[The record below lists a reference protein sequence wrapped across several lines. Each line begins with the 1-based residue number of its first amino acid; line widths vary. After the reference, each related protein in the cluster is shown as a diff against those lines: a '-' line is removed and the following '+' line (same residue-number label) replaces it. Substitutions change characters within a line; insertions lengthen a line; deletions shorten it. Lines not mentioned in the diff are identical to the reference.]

1 MTASLWDKV
10 LRRVQTKRFSTIS
23 KLKRAS
29 VRRHLQKL
37 SDARSRFHGYP
48 DVLVAFE
55 TFNKGHVMDSVLAPF
70 LRAGFQNIVL
80 FADGCADETSAKAA
94 RKLLGEGHFV
104 LNCNN
109 LHEVKA
115 YSIAEKIADWLDVEF
130 ILLCQDDD
138 LYPDEFA
145 WLDAALLLMRENP
158 GVATVG
164 FNGGYDFSSQIS
176 DSDESYATAHFESY
190 QRDGRAVAGLK
201 PYYEL
206 LAVKPAFNISGFG
219 YNFSSAINRA
229 PQIVRTSFLKEIG
242 GWPRQYAPFN
252 YDDLHLCLTAW
263 QRNYSVV
270 HMPLPTVR
278 RDVGI
283 GGTRLFGAM
292 GVDKRPAHLGR
303 NWHLFYSEF
312 GAFINS
318 GRLSAQV
325 NDARLRGVSNL

>member
-1 MTASLWDKV
+1 VWDKV
-10 LRRVQTKRFSTIS
+10 LRRVQMKRFSIVS
-23 KLKRAS
+23 KLRRTS

-37 SDARSRFHGYP
+37 SSAQSRFQNYP
-48 DVLVAFE
+48 DILVVFE
-55 TFNKGHVMDSVLAPF
+55 TFNKGHIMDSVLAPF
-70 LRAGFQNIVL
+70 LRAGFKNIVL
-80 FADGCADETSAKAA
+80 FADGCADDTSSKAA
-94 RKLLGEGHFV
+94 KKLLGESHFV
-104 LNCNN
+104 INCNN

-115 YSIAEKIADWLDVEF
+115 YSIAEKIADWLDTKF

-138 LYPDEFA
+138 LYPDEFG
-145 WLDAALLLMRENP
+145 WLDAALLLMRKNT
-158 GVATVG
+158 GIATIG
-164 FNGGYDFSSQIS
+164 LNGGYDFGSQIS

-190 QRDGRAVAGLK
+190 QRDGRSVAALK

-206 LAVKPAFNISGFG
+206 LAAKPEFDISGFG

-229 PQIVRTSFLKEIG
+229 PQIVRTSLLKEIG

-270 HMPLPTVR
+270 HMPLPKII

-303 NWHLFYSEF
+303 NWHLFYREF
-312 GAFINS
+312 GTFINR
-318 GRLSAQV
+318 GDLSALV
-325 NDARLRGVSNL
+325 NDARAREGSGL